1 MNNITPEQIRDINSA
16 TQEIGKF
23 QKISMQKLQQNDFR
37 GAQMFFSLLSAAAG
51 KCSDTLRDISKVE
64 EEENDDVV
72 STTNVSESNE
82 SKESIK
88 SIGKS
93 TSEDDGASRT
103 DAGSVPEDGRDVG
116 DGEAINISKES
127 KRASGVHSTETD
139 AGDAETEN
147 V

>member
-37 GAQMFFSLLSAAAG
+37 SAQMFFSLLSAAAG
-51 KCSDTLRDISKVE
+51 KCSDTLRDISKVD

-72 STTNVSESNE
+72 STTNISKSKE

-88 SIGKS
+88 SAGKS
-93 TSEDDGASRT
+93 ASEDDDASET
-103 DAGSVPEDGRDVG
+103 DAGSVPG
-116 DGEAINISKES
+116 D
-127 KRASGVHSTETD
+127 D
-139 AGDAETEN
+139 DDGDATTEN